1 MDSFRSAAYQY
12 FLQWNAQGCIF
23 EIIEN
28 NRMKYFSLLF
38 ISLVLAITA
47 SSQANPLDQFK
58 NMRMRAIGPATT
70 SGRVTAV
77 DVVEGAVN
85 TVWVGTASGG
95 VWKSE
100 NDGYTFEPVFD
111 KEAVIGIGSL
121 AVDPTNPDVVWVG
134 TGEGNPRN
142 SQTSGKGIYRSL
154 DAGRTWQMMGLE
166 NTKTIHRVLVNPHH
180 SQEVYAAAMGSAWGP
195 NADRG
200 VFKTMDAGKTWQ
212 KILFI
217 NDSVGCADLVMDP
230 NNPNKLF
237 AAMWQYNR
245 HPWFFK
251 SGGKNSGLHR
261 TADGGKTW
269 TVVTDK
275 DGFPKGEIGRIGVA
289 VAPSNSRVVY
299 ALVECAETGLYKSED
314 GGYKWELVTTKGV
327 DDRPF
332 YYSEIYVD
340 PKNENHLIYLHSV
353 VSESIDG
360 GKTWKTILPYY
371 GVHPDHHA
379 FWWSSVNSHFM
390 IDGNDGGLNISE
402 DGGRTWQYASNLPL
416 GQFYHVNYD
425 MATPYNV
432 YGGLQ
437 DNGSWKGP
445 AYVWHSSGIV
455 EADWQELTFG
465 DGFDVVPN
473 PADHRFVWSMSQ
485 GGYLTYLNA
494 ETGEE
499 RFAKPVHPKG
509 ERLRFN
515 WNAAIAQDP
524 KNPEGVFY
532 GSQYLHHTIDGG
544 LSWSIISPDLTTN
557 DTTRQKSAQS
567 GGLTIDATA
576 AENFCTILCIAPS
589 EKTSGV
595 IWVGTDDGQ
604 VQLTTD
610 GGNAWKNVTTAIN
623 GLPKNA
629 WIPQIVVS
637 PHQEGGAF
645 VVANNYRQ
653 NDWSSYLFYTSDYGK
668 TWKRLVNDQ
677 QVKGHCLSIVQDPV
691 EKNLLFLGT
700 EHGLYVSNDFG
711 KNWHQWKNDYPSVA
725 TQDLKI
731 HPRES
736 DLIIGTFGRAL
747 YILDDITPL
756 RKWAANANS
765 LFTKTIVA
773 LENPTA
779 IQSFSKR
786 APGERFP
793 ADTEFA
799 GDNRTSAARLNYF
812 YNPAKEVGEKK
823 EEKKVKVSI
832 HNERGDTVR
841 WFLHEPDTAVNIVLW
856 DFDTNGILFP
866 TTEKRETP
874 KEPQGGGLEVA
885 PGLYK
890 VVFQLGQSKDSSTV
904 LVQADTRATL
914 SSDAAEQSQK
924 IYDRFKS
931 AVKMADTSYELLKQ
945 YKEEIEHVK
954 SSLPALKKAEADT
967 LVKEAGKLMEKIIQ
981 FEAYYFLPNDSKGIR
996 DDSDLLV
1003 SELYTFMYAYLPR
1016 YRGFIGGNA
1025 ETALQLIE
1033 GKTKR
1038 IADEIQLFDTNEYS
1052 VWQKKVEQLNYSF
1065 FSPRIKP

>member
-1 MDSFRSAAYQY
+1 MKSFQFLLTAFLMSSSA
-12 FLQWNAQGCIF
+12 
-23 EIIEN
+23 
-28 NRMKYFSLLF
+28 FSQ
-38 ISLVLAITA
+38 S
-47 SSQANPLDQFK
+47 NPLDLFK
-58 NMRMRAIGPATT
+58 NMNMRSIGPATT

-77 DVVEGAVN
+77 DVVEGEVP

-111 KEAVIGIGSL
+111 KEAVMGIGSL
-121 AVDPTNPDVVWVG
+121 CIDPNNSDIVWVG

-142 SQTSGKGIYRSL
+142 SQTSGRGIYKTI
-154 DAGRTWQMMGLE
+154 DAGRTWKLLGLE
-166 NTKTIHRVLVNPHH
+166 NTKTIHRIVVNPRNG
-180 SQEVYAAAMGSAWGP
+180 QEVYAGAMGSAWGP

-200 VFKTMDAGKTWQ
+200 VYKTTDDGNTWQ
-212 KILFI
+212 KILYV

-237 AAMWQYNR
+237 ASMWQYIR

-251 SGGKNSGLHR
+251 SGGKKSALYR
-261 TADGGKTW
+261 TVDGGKSW
-269 TVVTDK
+269 TAITEK
-275 DGFPKGEIGRIGVA
+275 DGFPKGDIGRIGVA
-289 VAPSNSRVVY
+289 IAASNPKVVY
-299 ALVECAETGLYKSED
+299 ALVEAEETGLYKSVD
-314 GGYKWELVTTKGV
+314 GGYKWELVTNKTV

-379 FWWSSVNSHFM
+379 FWWSKNNSKHM
-390 IDGNDGGLNISE
+390 IDGNDGGLNFSK
-402 DGGRTWQYASNLPL
+402 DGGANWQYASNLPL
-416 GQFYHVNYD
+416 GQFYHINYD
-425 MATPYNV
+425 METPYHV

-437 DNGSWKGP
+437 DNGSWRGP
-445 AYVWHSSGIV
+445 AYVWHSTGIV
-455 EADWQELTFG
+455 EADWQEVSFG

-473 PADHRFVWSMSQ
+473 PADYRMVWTMSQ

-499 RFAKPVHPKG
+499 RFSKPVHPTG
-509 ERLRFN
+509 EKLRFN

-524 KNPEGVFY
+524 RNPEGVYY
-532 GSQYLHHTIDGG
+532 GSQYLHYTKDAG
-544 LSWSIISPDLTTN
+544 LSWEIISPDLTTN
-557 DTTRQKSAQS
+557 DTTRQKSANS

-576 AENFCTILCIAPS
+576 AENFCTIIAIAPD
-589 EKTSGV
+589 EKNPDH

-610 GGNAWKNVTTAIN
+610 AGGTWKNVTNAVN

-637 PHQEGGAF
+637 PHKAGAAF

-653 NDWSSYLFYTSDYGK
+653 NDWSAYLFYTEDFGK
-668 TWKRLVNDQ
+668 SWKKMVTDA
-677 QVKGHCLSIVQDPV
+677 QVKGHCLSFAQDPI

-700 EHGLYVSNDFG
+700 ENGLYVSNDFG

-736 DLIIGTFGRAL
+736 DLIIGTFGRAI

-756 RKWAANANS
+756 RKWTNNAEELKS
-765 LFTKTIVA
+765 KTLIA
-773 LENPTA
+773 LSNPVA

-799 GDNRTSAARLNYF
+799 GQNRTSSARINYY
-812 YNPAKEVGEKK
+812 YNPQKSVSEKD
-823 EEKKVKVSI
+823 KKVKVSI
-832 HNERGDTVR
+832 LNERGDTVR
-841 WFLHEPDTAVNIVLW
+841 WFLHEPDTAVNIIYW
-856 DFDTNGILFP
+856 DFDTNGFHFP
-866 TTEKRETP
+866 SREKREEE
-874 KEPQGGGLEVA
+874 KEPKGGGLEVY
-885 PGLYK
+885 PGIYK
-890 VVFQLGQSKDSSTV
+890 VVFQLDQLKDSSTIEIK
-904 LVQADTRATL
+904 
-914 SSDAAEQSQK
+914 SDARSLLAASNFDQNQK
-924 IYDRFKS
+924 MYDRFKATVEAS
-931 AVKMADTSYELLKQ
+931 DRDFELLKQ
-945 YKEEIEHVK
+945 FKEEMEHVK
-954 SSLPALKKAEADT
+954 SSIPSLKKAEADS
-967 LVKEAGKLMEKIIQ
+967 LVKDIKPMMESISKIEAL
-981 FEAYYFLPNDSKGIR
+981 YFLPEESKGIQ
-996 DDSDLLV
+996 DDSHLLV
-1003 SELYTFMYAYLPR
+1003 SQMYTFMYSYLPR
-1016 YRGFIGGNA
+1016 YAGTAGGNA
-1025 ETALQLIE
+1025 ETALILMEQ
-1033 GKTKR
+1033 KTKEVSDLVR
-1038 IADEIQLFDTNEYS
+1038 AFDEKEYTP
-1052 VWQKKVEQLNYSF
+1052 WQKKVEQLNYSF
-1065 FSPRIKP
+1065 FSPRFKP